1 MLTTIIIIAV
11 IAIVYFWWKKQPSK
25 EDDLYEGYVER
36 KQTEAEERQKGLFML
51 AKGITPD
58 NALNVEVYEWL
69 IETGQQF
76 GRRFE
81 KQEEINRLRKAAG
94 KVAEKIGV
102 SPDEGYQIIRI
113 IYTRCTHEELID
125 AYRTAKGTC

>member
-1 MLTTIIIIAV
+1 MHSVEYLLPEAV
-11 IAIVYFWWKKQPSK
+11 QAVFRPSPEVQK
-25 EDDLYEGYVER
+25 LY
-36 KQTEAEERQKGLFML
+36 
-51 AKGITPD
+51 PPS
-58 NALNVEVYEWL
+58 EWL

-113 IYTRCTHEELID
+113 IYTRCTPEELID